1 VNCFP
6 FMDSAQQVID
16 FVKNVGV
23 LSQPLSLSTKDKFK
37 VVTKPVR
44 AEGDISPVWWDVI
57 EREELQVGS
66 MELSSFDS
74 KTGIAQ
80 LTFLEPINKLMCELV
95 HDQCLPHLPKP
106 QIGEA
111 IEDICNLIRLRGCF
125 GERVTPFYDD
135 FWTIYQAGGFPC
147 DWEGSAGN
155 GRIIVY
161 DPVEK
166 LKELGRV

>member
-1 VNCFP
+1 MNCFP

-57 EREELQVGS
+57 EREELHAAMRRSVT
-66 MELSSFDS
+66 FDID
-74 KTGIAQ
+74 TRIAQ
-80 LTFLEPINKLMCELV
+80 TTFLEPFNKLMCNLV
-95 HDQCLPHLPKP
+95 RDQCLPHLPEP
-106 QIGEA
+106 QIKEA
-111 IEDICNLIRLRGCF
+111 IEDIGRLIYLRGCF

-135 FWTIYQAGGFPC
+135 FWMIYQAGGFPC
-147 DWEGSAGN
+147 DWEGSADD